1 MTAAASPG
9 RTRRRPRTAVLT
21 FDEGWLDGLTTMMPL
36 LARPDIGTSF
46 FVCPG
51 GGTGSIRS

>member
-1 MTAAASPG
+1 
-9 RTRRRPRTAVLT
+9 VLT